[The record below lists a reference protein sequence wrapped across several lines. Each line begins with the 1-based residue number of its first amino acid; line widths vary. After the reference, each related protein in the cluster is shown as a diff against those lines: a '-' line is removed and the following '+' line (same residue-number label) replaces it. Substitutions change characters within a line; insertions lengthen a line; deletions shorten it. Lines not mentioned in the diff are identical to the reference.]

1 MKRITKVLS
10 TSFALL
16 IAVTFPALTNDEHH
30 TPNQKFNSIKIT
42 DQITLLQGMGGNL
55 ALLSG
60 SDGLLLVDDDYKELS
75 EALKSE
81 IDNRGGLDKLT
92 YIINTHWHADHT
104 QGNLAL
110 GEHAAI
116 VAHDNVRVRLL
127 SKGEIKLFNVK
138 TEAYPKVAL
147 PSLTYDKQMSL
158 HFNNEEV
165 RLVHFANGHTDGDS
179 VVFFKY
185 ANVVHMG
192 DHYFNGFF
200 PFVDIDSGGNVVG
213 YTNNIKAILAMIDD
227 NTKVIPGHGALS
239 NKQEL
244 QNFYNMLVGT
254 TAEVRVM
261 KNKGLALEDIQKIGL
276 SVKWQPWTKGFL
288 TSDVWIKII
297 FASL

>member
-1 MKRITKVLS
+1 
-10 TSFALL
+10 
-16 IAVTFPALTNDEHH
+16 
-30 TPNQKFNSIKIT
+30 
-42 DQITLLQGMGGNL
+42 MGGNL

-60 SDGLLLVDDDYKELS
+60 TDGLLLVDDDYKKLS
-75 EALKSE
+75 DALKTE
-81 IDNRGGLDKLT
+81 INKRGGLDKLT

-110 GEHAAI
+110 GKHAAI

-127 SKGEIKLFNVK
+127 NKGEIKLFNLK
-138 TEAYPKVAL
+138 TEAYPKIAL
-147 PSLTYDKQMSL
+147 PSLTYDKEMSL

-192 DHYFNGFF
+192 DHYFNGIF
-200 PFVDIDSGGNVVG
+200 PFVDTGSGGNVVG
-213 YTNNIKAILAMIDD
+213 YTKNIKAILTMIDD
-227 NTKVIPGHGALS
+227 NTKVIPGHGPLS

-244 QNFYNMLVGT
+244 QNFHDMLVGT
-254 TAEVRVM
+254 TAEVSVM
-261 KNKGLALEDIQKIGL
+261 KNKGLALEDIQKVGL
-276 SVKWQPWTKGFL
+276 SAQWQPWTKGFL
-288 TSDVWIKII
+288 TPELWISII